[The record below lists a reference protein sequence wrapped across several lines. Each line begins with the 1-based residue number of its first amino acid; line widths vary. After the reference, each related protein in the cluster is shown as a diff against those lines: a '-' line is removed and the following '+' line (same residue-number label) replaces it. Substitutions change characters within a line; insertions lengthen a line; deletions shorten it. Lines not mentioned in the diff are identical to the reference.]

1 MSPAALK
8 NKDLHPN
15 KMIAGQNKG
24 GMDVK
29 DLGVVSGE
37 GKGKRSGQMGTDD
50 SQHGLNLNSQK
61 EDSFQKLY
69 SKELDLDEDE
79 VPIILHELN
88 DSAIHFISHEQY
100 EKSLSLLQK
109 AQTLLDRLKFQ
120 KNPKDRFLIQVTMH
134 NMALCFQKMGALEE
148 CALCLDACLH

>member
-1 MSPAALK
+1 MGPAALNK

-15 KMIAGQNKG
+15 KMIAGKNKG
-24 GMDVK
+24 GMDMK
-29 DLGVVSGE
+29 DTGVVSGE
-37 GKGKRSGQMGTDD
+37 GKGKRSGQHGDD

-88 DSAIHFISHEQY
+88 DSAIHFISHE
-100 EKSLSLLQK
+100 
-109 AQTLLDRLKFQ
+109 
-120 KNPKDRFLIQVTMH
+120 
-134 NMALCFQKMGALEE
+134 
-148 CALCLDACLH
+148 